1 MKSLLFRLMMLFMA
15 ISMLNASEKA
25 DIIVA
30 LDGTGDFTS
39 VQEAVNSIPPDNKS
53 LKIILI
59 RKGSYEEK
67 IRIDTDYIALV
78 GEDRDSTRIHYYEPY
93 VWDSVYVDIGQAVI
107 NIHANDITLAN
118 LTAENTQPDVGI
130 HAFTVYG
137 TENTRTIIINC
148 NILSNGGDTIA
159 LWNGD
164 TGMYYHNTCF
174 FKGAVD
180 FLCPRGWCY
189 AENIEFY
196 CTRSTTLLWHDG
208 SKNKDQKFVVKNSTF
223 DGANSFILGR
233 NHWDGAFYLINLVF
247 SEKMRDEPF
256 TRPESSEAPYKWGR
270 RYYFQN
276 CIRPAGNY
284 DWFKNNMITAEGS
297 PNPEDV
303 TPAWTFAGKWNPEES
318 LPSVL
323 PFAFLPKPGNGQIR
337 VSTQPMLSWVPGRNA
352 QSHNVYFG
360 TAPDPDFIGNT
371 MERTFQPG
379 QLLPDSIYFWR
390 VDEVTDEGII
400 EGDLWHF
407 RTQTDQLP
415 PKAVNPFPADG
426 AADVEGPIDRL
437 LWEADS
443 LKTDFS
449 RFYFGEDPDSLEL
462 LSQYSVP
469 GFYHNQLKIGKHYYW
484 RVDVENHMGRV
495 QGDLWQFTMK
505 PSAYSRADYFQSETD
520 GIVSIEAEH
529 FTENIPMGDHTW
541 TLTSEFEGYS
551 GEGAMQ
557 ALPDEGT
564 FFITGYAENCAR
576 LDYSVEFNN
585 TGTYYIWIRGLTQG
599 GSDNLFHMGLNDEE
613 VYTASRIGNYQTQN
627 QWEWI
632 NGSAVQNPEIRS
644 FDVGILGI
652 QKVSLWFG
660 RDGALA
666 DKILLTTNPDYIP
679 RGSGPEQTVGIKDF
693 PEGKQPADFELKQNY
708 PNPFNGST
716 CFEYQIPGKS
726 RVQLDIFDILGKKV
740 RSLID
745 EVQEAGRHAVYFDS
759 DAISSGIYLARLRSS
774 DAVIIR
780 RIAHI
785 K

>member
-1 MKSLLFRLMMLFMA
+1 MKLLIVKVILFFMG
-15 ISMLNASEKA
+15 ISALYASEKA

-39 VQEAVNSIPPDNKS
+39 IQEAINSIPANNSS

-59 RKGSYEEK
+59 RNGSYEEK
-67 IRIDTDYIALV
+67 IRLNTDFIALV
-78 GEDRDSTRIHYYEPY
+78 GENRDSTRIYYYEPY
-93 VWDSVYVDIGQAVI
+93 VWDSVYVDGQAVI

-118 LTAENTQPDVGI
+118 LTAENTQPEVGI

-137 TENTRTIIINC
+137 TDNTRTIIINC
-148 NILSNGGDTIA
+148 NILSNGGDTVS
-159 LWNGD
+159 LWNGE

-196 CTRSTTLLWHDG
+196 CTRSTTPLWHDG
-208 SKNKDQKFVVKNSTF
+208 SKNRDQKFVVKNSTL
-223 DGANSFILGR
+223 DGATTFTLGR
-233 NHWDGAFYLINLVF
+233 NHWDGAFYLINLIF

-270 RYYFQN
+270 RYYFHN

-303 TPAWTFAGKWNPEES
+303 TPAWTFAGQWDPEES

-323 PFAFLPKPGNGQIR
+323 PCSFLPKPYTGQIR
-337 VSTQPMLSWVPGRNA
+337 VDTQPTLSWIPGRNA
-352 QSHNVYFG
+352 ESHNVYFG
-360 TAPDPDFIGNT
+360 TTSDPDFAGNT
-371 MERTFQPG
+371 IERTFQPG
-379 QLLPDSIYFWR
+379 LLLSDTTYFWR
-390 VDEVTDEGII
+390 VDEVTEEGII

-426 AADVEGPIDRL
+426 AVDVQGPIDRL
-437 LWEADS
+437 LWKADS

-449 RFYFGEDPDSLEL
+449 YFYFAEDPDSLEL

-469 GFYHNQLKIGKHYYW
+469 GYYHDQLKIGKHYYW
-484 RVDVENHMGRV
+484 RVDTENHLGRV
-495 QGDLWQFTMK
+495 QGDQWQFTMK
-505 PSAYSRADYFQSETD
+505 PSAYSRADYIQSETD
-520 GIVSIEAEH
+520 GIVSIETEH
-529 FTENIPMGDHTW
+529 YTENVPIGDHEW
-541 TLTSEFEGYS
+541 ALTTEFEGYS

-557 ALPDEGT
+557 ALPDQGA
-564 FFITGYAENCAR
+564 FFILGYAENCAR
-576 LDYSVEFNN
+576 LDYAVEFDT
-585 TGTYYIWIRGLTQG
+585 TGTHYIWIRGLTQG

-660 RDGALA
+660 RDGAIA

-679 RGSGPEQTVGIKDF
+679 QGMGPEQTVGITHSL
-693 PEGKQPADFELKQNY
+693 ERMQPCDFELKQNY

-716 CFEYQIPGKS
+716 CFEYRIPVKAT
-726 RVQLDIFDILGKKV
+726 VHLDVFDILGQKIK
-740 RSLID
+740 SLID
-745 EVQEAGRHAVYFDS
+745 EVQEAGCHSVYFES
-759 DAISSGIYLARLRSS
+759 SEISSGIYLVRLKSS
-774 DAVIIR
+774 DSVIIR
-780 RIAHI
+780 RMAHL